1 LVGLPRRLGSR
12 SHAETQTK
20 LIIAATDGSQGAERS
35 LAFAAE
41 LAKSL
46 KAKLLLV
53 HVSEDVFS
61 GKKLML
67 LDRMRIPEGDALEEM
82 SHRVLSRARAIAQDQ
97 GAQQVEAMSGGGGD
111 PAKVLIDII
120 KQQHA
125 DAIVVG
131 RRGRGQL
138 EGLLLGSVLQ
148 KLCCLA
154 PLCRNHRTLMSLSSR
169 PVARQDSTGSS
180 SLRQR

>member
-1 LVGLPRRLGSR
+1 MVGLPRRLGSR

-53 HVSEDVFS
+53 HDSEDVFS
-61 GKKLML
+61 GKELIL

-97 GAQQVEAMSGGGGD
+97 AAQQVEAASGGGA

-120 KQQHA
+120 KRTC
-125 DAIVVG
+125 
-131 RRGRGQL
+131 RRQRRWPARPRTTL

-154 PLCRNHRTLMSLSSR
+154 PLCNHRTLMSLSSR